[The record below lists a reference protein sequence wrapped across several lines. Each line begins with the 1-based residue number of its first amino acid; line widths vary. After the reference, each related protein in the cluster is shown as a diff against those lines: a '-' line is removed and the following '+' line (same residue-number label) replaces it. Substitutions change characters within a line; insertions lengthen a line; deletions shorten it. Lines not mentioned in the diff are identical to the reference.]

1 VVADVAVAVF
11 VVVGGSACSSHLLS
25 PFPDPR
31 AIWCDPGPLP
41 SIAVR
46 VSVMPLRKGE
56 RPREPHEKR
65 RLRKKTWMSELQDA
79 A

>member
-1 VVADVAVAVF
+1 VVADVAVAVFVVVF

-46 VSVMPLRKGE
+46 VSVMPLRKGK
-56 RPREPHEKR
+56 RPRMSHT
-65 RLRKKTWMSELQDA
+65 KKEGFGKKNLDE
-79 A
+79 